1 MTKKISDY
9 ISEFEAVFNGEPW
22 YGRPMM
28 SIISDASAKDVFK
41 KTNPAAHST
50 YEITHHLYAWRD
62 LLVKRLNGDTKTTIT
77 TNSKEDWS
85 PLPEEQTASSWQAL
99 VKKLEQ
105 NQKELVKALHKCDND
120 ALDNNFAGT
129 SFSLR
134 TFLEGQLQHDI
145 YHTGQIALSIKNA

>member
-9 ISEFEAVFNGEPW
+9 ISEYEAVFNGEPW

-28 SIISDASAKDVFK
+28 AIINDAVVKDVFK
-41 KTNPAAHST
+41 KTKTTAHST
-50 YEITHHLYAWRD
+50 YEITNHLYAWRD
-62 LLVKRLNGDTKTTIT
+62 LLVKRLNGDIKATIDA
-77 TNSKEDWS
+77 NSKEDWS
-85 PLPEEQTASSWQAL
+85 PLPEEQTAASWRTL

-105 NQKELVKALHKCDND
+105 NQKELVKALHKQDD
-120 ALDNNFAGT
+120 GALDNNFAGT